1 LLARLLRPTRQARP
15 TLLVWP
21 ALLVWPTLKTL
32 RHGDMMPHRI

>member
-1 LLARLLRPTRQARP
+1 LLARLRRPTRQARP

-32 RHGDMMPHRI
+32 RHGVMMPHRI